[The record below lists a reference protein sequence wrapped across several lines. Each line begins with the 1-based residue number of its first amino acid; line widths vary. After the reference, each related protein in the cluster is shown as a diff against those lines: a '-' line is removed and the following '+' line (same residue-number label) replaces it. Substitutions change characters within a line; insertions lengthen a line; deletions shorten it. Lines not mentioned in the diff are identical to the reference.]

1 MNIDYSLFPNLDGN
15 LGQNKVKIPDGIVVT
30 WPDGDIL
37 VGNFVYKNG
46 IVSALV
52 DTKALIAN
60 DSKTTTIPYDYFDV
74 TFESIKEGDMTFIQ
88 GERCKY
94 FTVSY
99 VTDEDSNGE
108 DDDGGSGSTPDSG
121 DLTYTDL
128 ESLTL
133 TASEFIDT
141 QMVPPTNLLFK
152 IDHKIEQGTVSDVNH
167 ALIFFRTSDTNFVSE
182 GLPIYFIDSRYLYFL
197 CKYSLSN
204 TQPSP
209 PPSIDYNRHVMM
221 RVEDTIG
228 NEVPAGYNSVKF
240 ENENTGWGAMPFNM
254 NASLLPTFSGVIENF
269 PISETLLI
277 NSMNKTVESGCN
289 ITHYSIKLYSGS
301 YDDSSLIADMRPVQA
316 SNGQKG
322 LYCNVRK
329 IFMPVQTAT
338 GTAATTYSLRNNSP
352 TIEEIIRMIA
362 EEKGIS
368 LEA

>member
-15 LGQNKVKIPDGIVVT
+15 LGQIKVKIPDGINT
-30 WPDGDIL
+30 RWPDGDAL
-37 VGNFVYKNG
+37 VENFIYKNG
-46 IVSALV
+46 KISAIV
-52 DTKALIAN
+52 DTKALIVN
-60 DSKTTTIPYDYFDV
+60 DSKTTIIPYDYFDV

-133 TASEFIDT
+133 TSSEFIDT
-141 QMVPPTNLLFK
+141 QMVPPADLLFR
-152 IDHKIEQGTVSDVNH
+152 IDYQFNEDSPIDDSHLIMWFVGKEDLYETVGCQAYLISSDYTTVLH
-167 ALIFFRTSDTNFVSE
+167 PAALAYSNWNMIAVDYKRHTMVRFPSSLATSIKAGNSC
-182 GLPIYFIDSRYLYFL
+182 IYFEEGGQPYPQFGGMPFDYDS
-197 CKYSLSN
+197 
-204 TQPSP
+204 
-209 PPSIDYNRHVMM
+209 SIVN
-221 RVEDTIG
+221 
-228 NEVPAGYNSVKF
+228 PLYNS
-240 ENENTGWGAMPFNM
+240 
-254 NASLLPTFSGVIENF
+254 F
-269 PISETLLI
+269 PLTPTLLF
-277 NSMNKTVESGCN
+277 NSKGDNTISGCS
-289 ITHYSIKLYSGS
+289 ITYYSIKLYSGS

-338 GTAATTYSLRNNSP
+338 ETAATTYSLRNNSP
-352 TIEEIIRMIA
+352 NIEEIIRMIA